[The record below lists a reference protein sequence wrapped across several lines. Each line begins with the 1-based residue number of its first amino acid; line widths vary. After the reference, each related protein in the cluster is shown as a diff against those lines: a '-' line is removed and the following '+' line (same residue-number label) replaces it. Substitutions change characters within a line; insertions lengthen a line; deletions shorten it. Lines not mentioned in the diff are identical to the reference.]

1 MTSGAPGLPPVD
13 LRPQSVLLT
22 LFGDYV
28 DGEGQYVAARGVLD
42 LLDTAGVGEHATR
55 ATLNRMVKRGLLAR
69 QAIGRQA
76 YFGLTAFGR
85 RTVLD
90 GRERAHLSELVDAGW
105 DGRWTLVSFS
115 MPEDASKQRHELRS
129 RLLWAGFG
137 MVQPGLWAAPRSVDV
152 ADLIA
157 DLDGREHVDVFSGA
171 PQAPSDG
178 AEMLRRAFDLDALA
192 ARYDEFATRWSRL
205 ARAGA
210 RRTKDPLACRVVL
223 STDWL
228 QVIREDPRLPLEFL
242 DPRWPA
248 LEAGRLYRSFDEDL
262 RPLAEEQAAERL
274 DVVVG

>member
-1 MTSGAPGLPPVD
+1 
-13 LRPQSVLLT
+13 
-22 LFGDYV
+22 
-28 DGEGQYVAARGVLD
+28 
-42 LLDTAGVGEHATR
+42 ATR
-55 ATLNRMVKRGLLAR
+55 ATLNRRVKRGLLAR

-137 MVQPGLWAAPRSVDV
+137 MVQPGLWAAPRWVDG

-192 ARYDEFATRWSRL
+192 ARYDEFATRWCRL

>member
-1 MTSGAPGLPPVD
+1 MTSGAPGLPPVV

-28 DGEGQYVAARGVLD
+28 DGEGEYVAARGVLD

-76 YFGLTAFGR
+76 YFGLTDFGR

-90 GRERAHLSELVDAGW
+90 GRERAHAPEPAESGW

-115 MPEDASKQRHELRS
+115 MPEDAQKQRHELRS

-152 ADLIA
+152 ASLLSDLEA
-157 DLDGREHVDVFSGA
+157 RDHVDAFSGE
-171 PQAPSDG
+171 PQAPTDA
-178 AEMLRRAFDLDALA
+178 AEMLRRAFDLAGLA
-192 ARYDEFATRWSRL
+192 ARYDEFAARWRRL
-205 ARAGA
+205 ARSGA
-210 RRTKDPLACRVVL
+210 ARAKDPLACRVVL

-228 QVIREDPRLPLEFL
+228 QVIRDDPRLPLEFL
-242 DPRWPA
+242 DPGWPA
-248 LEAGRLYRSFDEDL
+248 LEAGRLYRAFDEDL
-262 RPLAEEQAAERL
+262 RPLAEDQADERL
-274 DVVVG
+274 DVVVA